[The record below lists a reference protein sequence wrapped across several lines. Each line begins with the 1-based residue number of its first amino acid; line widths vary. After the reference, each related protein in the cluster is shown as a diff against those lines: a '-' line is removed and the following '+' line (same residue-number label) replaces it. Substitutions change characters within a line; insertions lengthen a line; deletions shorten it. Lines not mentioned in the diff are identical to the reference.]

1 MAFLTGRRSMYC
13 QCTYSDDAHNRELK
27 SVRREAG
34 YSRDFMGYFRHG
46 LTFAPNYLNAALRP
60 SCVRFAS
67 QLKHAAQAFHRPDA
81 SDPLPFAGL
90 GLSRPVRLGLKSAFS
105 AVTKATDAQ
114 AALIPAIIQ
123 GKDVM
128 IKGHTGSGKYVQSF
142 LISNDRSHLCS
153 SRQIFRVG
161 PGFTQ

>member
-1 MAFLTGRRSMYC
+1 M
-13 QCTYSDDAHNRELK
+13 SDAKL
-27 SVRREAG
+27 AG
-34 YSRDFMGYFRHG
+34 YSRDFLFMGYIRHG
-46 LTFAPNYLNAALRP
+46 LTFAPNYLNAALLRP

-67 QLKHAAQAFHRPDA
+67 QLRHAAQAFHQTNA
-81 SDPLPFAGL
+81 SSPLPFAGL

-114 AALIPAIIQ
+114 AALIPAIVQ

-128 IKGHTGSGKYVQSF
+128 IKGHTGSGKCVQSF
-142 LISNDRSHLCS
+142 FISNDRSHLCS